1 MKNLGEDLEFQTAVS
16 FSRSAF
22 HQARF
27 TLLDTVAS
35 NSKYHFSD
43 SSKAI
48 IATIFEQC
56 HDWSHEVYQAMRGSK
71 SNVVDSYVMKTL
83 TDKFR
88 ECSEGSLTRARMLY
102 PDIDSKLAILV
113 MVVTKKYHEHLVAR
127 LVMLMGTNTLAAFS
141 DLNNFLIQYMHHIR
155 IVMHEMDHLLFQTRS
170 IHYEPFLVIDRLDT
184 FIYEDRRVSLPAQ
197 RLATYMESSFIKK
210 GPICVKTYIDS
221 QSLESE
227 PKLNS
232 EYEAIIASIEEL
244 GMEIVC
250 IL

>member
-22 HQARF
+22 HQSRF

-56 HDWSHEVYQAMRGSK
+56 HDWSHEVYQAMRSTK
-71 SNVVDSYVMKTL
+71 SNMVDSYVTKTL

-88 ECSEGSLTRARMLY
+88 DCSEGAIARARMRY

-127 LVMLMGTNTLAAFS
+127 LNMLMCTNTLAAFS
-141 DLNNFLIQYMHHIR
+141 DLNNFLIQYMHNIR
-155 IVMHEMDHLLFQTRS
+155 IVMHEMDYMLFQTKS
-170 IHYEPFLVIDRLDT
+170 IHYDPFITIDRLDT
-184 FIYEDRRVSLPAQ
+184 FIYEDCRVSLPAQ
-197 RLATYMESSFIKK
+197 RLATYMESNFIKK

-221 QSLESE
+221 SSLESE

-232 EYEAIIASIEEL
+232 DYEALVASIEEL